1 MARSPK
7 AHPSCPRCG
16 GRLARDNDSGRCA
29 PCDTAERDRLSRPPV
44 VPASFWQHGPLRQ
57 ALTERNLG
65 RVIRAFRNHPYHGRN
80 ALPQSAVA
88 GWLGITQAQLSRIEN
103 SPPIVHLDRLI
114 HWAQLL
120 RIPPRYL
127 WFSLPDQPLPAD
139 NPPAAHPPADV
150 PVMEAGPATPP
161 APADAV
167 TAASDEGGGT
177 TDRRQFHALAALAG
191 IAATGSLD
199 LLAAPTDAPRTI
211 GLEQVRYASSLV
223 DEFRRADAAVGAND
237 LCDVAIRVHA
247 HLSNWAA
254 KATYSREVGEAL
266 HAALADLA
274 IETAWLTIDANR
286 RSEGTPYLHE
296 AISRARI
303 ADDVQTEAYALDGLA
318 RLLRDDRP
326 AESLHCAEAALRV
339 SSGWATPRLTTLL
352 HLRRARAYS
361 VLQDGS
367 GVNREMTKAR
377 REFERGTHD
386 DDSPFLGFVNE
397 QEMTGIQGMCHLTLN
412 RPERAVNTFR
422 AIAEN
427 PSPAHRRNRIYYSVQ
442 LADAACQQG
451 NIDEAAHIALDL
463 LPDIG
468 QVSSGRVSRH
478 LAQVRSRLARPEHS
492 TAATR
497 EFVEAYDQGVH
508 R

>member
-44 VPASFWQHGPLRQ
+44 VPASFWQHGALRQ

-150 PVMEAGPATPP
+150 PVTQAGPATPP

-167 TAASDEGGGT
+167 TTASDEGGGT

-274 IETAWLTIDANR
+274 NQAAWLTIDAER
-286 RSEGTPYLHE
+286 RPETQPFLYE
-296 AISRARI
+296 AISRSRM
-303 ADDVQTEAYALDGLA
+303 ADDPRVEVQGLA
-318 RLLRDDRP
+318 MLSLLHREDRP
-326 AESLHCAEAALRV
+326 GESLHCAEAALRA
-339 SSGWATPRLTTLL
+339 SSGWATPRLLTLL
-352 HLRRARAYS
+352 HLRRANAYAT
-361 VLQDGS
+361 LRDAS
-367 GVNREMTKAR
+367 GFNREITKAR
-377 REFERGTHD
+377 REFDRGSHEDDLSFIHFVTEQEVDGLQGLAYLALERPDRAAELFRLIATTP
-386 DDSPFLGFVNE
+386 SPTLRRNHLLYTLEFANATYRQGDVNE
-397 QEMTGIQGMCHLTLN
+397 AARTALGAL
-412 RPERAVNTFR
+412 PELRQMQSMRATRMF
-422 AIAEN
+422 
-427 PSPAHRRNRIYYSVQ
+427 
-442 LADAACQQG
+442 
-451 NIDEAAHIALDL
+451 
-463 LPDIG
+463 
-468 QVSSGRVSRH
+468 
-478 LAQVRSRLARPEHS
+478 AQVRSDLGLPAHS

-497 EFVEAYDQGVH
+497 EFVEAYDQFV
-508 R
+508 RR